1 MCMSKIELMLVRMVK
16 QQDKCQLLKI
26 RSNKY
31 PFIKKIPVYFHD
43 VFVTDVNKN
52 KNKNIIDELQCTA
65 V

>member
-1 MCMSKIELMLVRMVK
+1 MVK